1 MNIEKSLE
9 MLEEANRLR
18 SNDGY
23 ITDSLGWALYKLGK
37 FEKAKE
43 FLQSAV
49 QLMPSDPIIND
60 HFADSLW
67 MNGEKLQ
74 ARYYW
79 KYVLNLE
86 DAEDKL
92 KNEIKEKLLTAQN
105 HLINEN
111 KIFFENQFNIKSSKK
126 IKNGMHQV
134 ETNSSLINIFD
145 EIKIIKAKKDEVIF
159 EGEFKKKI
167 SSKKTIVDT
176 LQILRKLG
184 ILKYFYKIIVKKNIP
199 VFAGLGGGTSN
210 SAFLVKHFVKNKIN
224 EKLINIFE
232 KKIGSDFRLFLNNC
246 SFQKK
251 LGKVLKTK
259 NNFSSYILIVF
270 PNIDCKTKKIYKLV
284 KNFSLSSGNLY
295 LKKVNQN
302 KFLENIQK
310 DRNDLQKIVEKKYL
324 KILKLIELLSK
335 LQGRVFQE

>member
-1 MNIEKSLE
+1 MK
-9 MLEEANRLR
+9 
-18 SNDGY
+18 
-23 ITDSLGWALYKLGK
+23 
-37 FEKAKE
+37 
-43 FLQSAV
+43 
-49 QLMPSDPIIND
+49 
-60 HFADSLW
+60 
-67 MNGEKLQ
+67 
-74 ARYYW
+74 
-79 KYVLNLE
+79 
-86 DAEDKL
+86 
-92 KNEIKEKLLTAQN
+92 
-105 HLINEN
+105 
-111 KIFFENQFNIKSSKK
+111 IKSFSKINLTLRVLK
-126 IKNGMHQV
+126 KLKNGMHQV

-167 SSKKTIVDT
+167 SSKKNTIVDT

-270 PNIDCKTKKIYKLV
+270 
-284 KNFSLSSGNLY
+284 
-295 LKKVNQN
+295 
-302 KFLENIQK
+302 
-310 DRNDLQKIVEKKYL
+310 
-324 KILKLIELLSK
+324 
-335 LQGRVFQE
+335 

>member
-1 MNIEKSLE
+1 MK
-9 MLEEANRLR
+9 
-18 SNDGY
+18 
-23 ITDSLGWALYKLGK
+23 
-37 FEKAKE
+37 
-43 FLQSAV
+43 
-49 QLMPSDPIIND
+49 
-60 HFADSLW
+60 
-67 MNGEKLQ
+67 
-74 ARYYW
+74 
-79 KYVLNLE
+79 
-86 DAEDKL
+86 
-92 KNEIKEKLLTAQN
+92 
-105 HLINEN
+105 
-111 KIFFENQFNIKSSKK
+111 IKSFSKINLTLRVLK
-126 IKNGMHQV
+126 KLKNGMHQV

-167 SSKKTIVDT
+167 SSKKNTIVDT

-335 LQGRVFQE
+335 LQGCVFSRMTGSGSACYGVFKSKKTAKFAITKLKRKYPKYWCVITKTI

>member
-1 MNIEKSLE
+1 MK
-9 MLEEANRLR
+9 
-18 SNDGY
+18 
-23 ITDSLGWALYKLGK
+23 
-37 FEKAKE
+37 
-43 FLQSAV
+43 
-49 QLMPSDPIIND
+49 
-60 HFADSLW
+60 
-67 MNGEKLQ
+67 
-74 ARYYW
+74 
-79 KYVLNLE
+79 
-86 DAEDKL
+86 
-92 KNEIKEKLLTAQN
+92 
-105 HLINEN
+105 
-111 KIFFENQFNIKSSKK
+111 IKSFSKINLTLRVLK
-126 IKNGMHQV
+126 KLKNGMHQV

-167 SSKKTIVDT
+167 SSKKNTIVDT

-199 VFAGLGGGTSN
+199 VFAGLGGGTGN

-335 LQGRVFQE
+335 LQGCVFSRMTGSGSACYGVFKSKKTAKFAITKLKRKYPKYWCVITKTI

>member
-1 MNIEKSLE
+1 MK
-9 MLEEANRLR
+9 
-18 SNDGY
+18 
-23 ITDSLGWALYKLGK
+23 
-37 FEKAKE
+37 
-43 FLQSAV
+43 
-49 QLMPSDPIIND
+49 
-60 HFADSLW
+60 
-67 MNGEKLQ
+67 
-74 ARYYW
+74 
-79 KYVLNLE
+79 
-86 DAEDKL
+86 
-92 KNEIKEKLLTAQN
+92 
-105 HLINEN
+105 
-111 KIFFENQFNIKSSKK
+111 IKSFSKINLTLRVLK
-126 IKNGMHQV
+126 KLKNGMHQV

-167 SSKKTIVDT
+167 SSKKNTIVDT

-199 VFAGLGGGTSN
+199 VFAGLGGGTGN

-335 LQGRVFQE
+335 LQGCFFSRMTGSGSACYGVFKSKKTAKFAITKLKRKYPKYWCVITKTI